1 MGNALHQR
9 LSESERKLRRGGSR
23 RGRVRAFNS
32 ELRKSSR
39 VGVFASRA
47 FNLQWREQLN
57 RSAFVEP
64 RARQVKR

>member
-57 RSAFVEP
+57 R
-64 RARQVKR
+64 

>member
-23 RGRVRAFNS
+23 RV
-32 ELRKSSR
+32 
-39 VGVFASRA
+39 ASRA
-47 FNLQWREQLN
+47 FNLRWREQFN